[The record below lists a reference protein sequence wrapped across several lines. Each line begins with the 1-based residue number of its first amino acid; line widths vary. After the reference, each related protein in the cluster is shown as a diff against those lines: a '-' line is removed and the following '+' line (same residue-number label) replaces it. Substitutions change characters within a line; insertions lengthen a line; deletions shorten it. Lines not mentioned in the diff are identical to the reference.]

1 MQTTP
6 VFLPGKSNGQKSL
19 VGYSPRDHQR
29 FGHNLVT
36 KQQQQDIYKKNNS
49 NSEKTN
55 NLKSSVLGC
64 QVILINS
71 EILLRKKVSKLR
83 ILQVANTFVIF

>member
-19 VGYSPRDHQR
+19 VGYSPQDHQR

-36 KQQQQDIYKKNNS
+36 KQQQDTYKKNNS